1 MRPKSMVLIVVAL
14 GCGLIASIGISQ
26 VMENGGEQEATP
38 KVEKAKIYVATR
50 DVEQG
55 VLLTPQCVKLEEWP
69 KNLIPDG
76 AVRELTE
83 IEGKKTKGRLF
94 PGEPILLPKLV
105 DKNDL
110 NVESDNIP
118 QGMRVVSVKVT
129 VDSSASGLLNP
140 GDRVDVLVY
149 LRRGAGIPVTTTRTI
164 MKNVSVFAVNAVTE
178 REIDDDSSIRAK
190 TVSLL
195 VSPDQA
201 ERITLASE
209 LGRIKLSLRRGD
221 DDTSGETPGA
231 TLSNLE
237 GWENGSSNLSES
249 ANAGA
254 GILGSFLGSMVDANV
269 DTEVASNND
278 ASSEVSPAPEV
289 WSMEVISGAGD
300 SSVYHWNDR
309 DSLPLERLG
318 DRPLERESADAPQGS
333 PQGSPQG
340 IDDWTPSTSLSGLEE
355 LLRAENELNDT
366 MTDSDNTDTDSTL
379 E

>member
-1 MRPKSMVLIVVAL
+1 MRPKSMILIVVAL

-26 VMENGGEQEATP
+26 VMENGGEQEAEP
-38 KVEKAKIYVATR
+38 KVEKEVIYVAVR

-55 VLLTPQCVKLEEWP
+55 VLLNPQSVKREEWP
-69 KNLIPDG
+69 KSLVPDG
-76 AVRELTE
+76 AVRELVD

-94 PGEPILLPKLV
+94 PGEPILMPKLV

-129 VDSSASGLLNP
+129 VDSSAAGLLKP

-149 LRRGAGIPVTTTRTI
+149 LRRGTGIPVTTTRTI

-178 REIDDDSSIRAK
+178 REINDDDSSIRAK

-221 DDTSGETPGA
+221 DDTDGVTPGA

-237 GWENGSSNLSES
+237 VWENGSSGLSQS
-249 ANAGA
+249 VNTGV
-254 GILGSFLGSMVDANV
+254 GILGNFLGSMVNTNADAEG
-269 DTEVASNND
+269 TLKHD
-278 ASSEVSPAPEV
+278 AISQAGSVTEV

-300 SSVYHWNDR
+300 SNVYHWNDR

-318 DRPLERESADAPQGS
+318 DRPPVRESADTPE
-333 PQGSPQG
+333 G
-340 IDDWTPSTSLSGLEE
+340 IDNWTPPKDWTPPIDLSGLQE
-355 LLRAENELNDT
+355 LMQAEVELGDT
-366 MTDSDNTDTDSTL
+366 MTDTDSTL